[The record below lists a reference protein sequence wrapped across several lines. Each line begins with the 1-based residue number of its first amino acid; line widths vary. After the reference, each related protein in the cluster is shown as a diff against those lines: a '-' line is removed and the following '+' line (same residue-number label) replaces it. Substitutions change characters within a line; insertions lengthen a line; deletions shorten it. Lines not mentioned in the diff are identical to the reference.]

1 MNNMTAEENI
11 VAEFENEIT
20 RQEDIVYGVA
30 LFFECL
36 SVLHADNS
44 AIIETCSRQL
54 RNVIQKGNERI
65 QHARQL
71 LDDAVHDPQKR
82 VLIRQFTFSPCEGYP
97 NPDEMTKR
105 AGVLVDTYKRVF
117 PGRSRAKDFSEE
129 EIFSL
134 IEEASLAFE

>member
-1 MNNMTAEENI
+1 MTAEDDI
-11 VAEFENEIT
+11 VAEFESEIT

-36 SVLHADNS
+36 SVLHADNN

-71 LDDAVHDPQKR
+71 LNDAVHDPQKKS
-82 VLIRQFTFSPCEGYP
+82 LIKQFTFSPCEGYP
-97 NPDEMTKR
+97 NPDEMAKR
-105 AGVLVDTYKRVF
+105 ASVLVDTYKRIF
-117 PGRSRAKDFSEE
+117 PDRSRAKDFSDE

-134 IEEASLAFE
+134 MEEASLAFD